1 LYYVASAN
9 AGAVSITSNSSTI
22 PLLELATPGNNT
34 VVSSLYMAAEGILT
48 ANTRDDYAV
57 VTNTNV
63 TSVTLICG

>member
-1 LYYVASAN
+1 MTAD
-9 AGAVSITSNSSTI
+9 SSTI

-48 ANTRDDYAV
+48 ANTIDDYAV